1 MQSYQNLI
9 GGEWTNAASGK
20 TFSTTNPADTRETV
34 ATYPHSAQADAQQAI
49 AAAKAAF
56 AGWAAQTAPARG
68 RILSKASQI
77 IESRKPELA
86 GHGRR
91 AAVCDL
97 VRRLPPRWLQPR
109 LGLRFA

>member
-9 GGEWTNAASGK
+9 GGEWIAAASGK

-34 ATYPHSAQADAQQAI
+34 ATYPHSAQADAQAAI

-56 AGWAAQTAPARG
+56 PGWAAQTAPARG

-77 IESRKPELA
+77 LESRKPDPSA
-86 GHGRR
+86 ST
-91 AAVCDL
+91 
-97 VRRLPPRWLQPR
+97 RWC
-109 LGLRFA
+109 